1 MHHVSAYHNSA
12 LAAVADT
19 DCPAITDLIIPVQ
32 NSHFLFQQD
41 MYVQLAAT
49 LSATMTRA
57 KFNAADL
64 RQVTN
69 PYIIPVNQAALPAN
83 NPNVADYRQNPLKL
97 SKLEEVGVLQTGT
110 SAGEDA
116 YAVIFISPSPTL
128 DSVPAGQT
136 FSFRFTST
144 TAATKAV
151 WSALSTTFQDTL
163 PGGNY
168 GVVGF
173 EIQSTN
179 MIAGRM
185 ILPNQTYRPGS
196 LGITSLANRGHD
208 AFYKGRLGLWGR
220 FTSTYLPVIEVLCN
234 AADASFEGYIE
245 IIRLP

>member
-1 MHHVSAYHNSA
+1 MHHVVAYHNAA

-19 DCPAITDLIIPVQ
+19 DCNAITDLIIPVQ
-32 NSHFLFQQD
+32 NNHFLFQQD
-41 MYVQLAAT
+41 MYVQLGVSI
-49 LSATMTRA
+49 SATMQRA
-57 KFNAADL
+57 KLNAADL

-69 PYIIPVNQAALPAN
+69 PYLVPVNQAALPAN
-83 NPNVADYRQNPLKL
+83 NPNMADYRLNPLKL
-97 SKLEEVGVLQTGT
+97 SKLEEVGLLQTGT

-116 YAVIFISPSPTL
+116 YGVLFVSPSPTI
-128 DSVPAGQT
+128 DAVPAGQT

-144 TAATKAV
+144 TAAVKAV
-151 WSALSTTFQDTL
+151 WTALSATFQDTL

-185 ILPNQTYRPGS
+185 ILPNQMYRPGA
-196 LGITSLANRGHD
+196 LGITSLANRGHE

-220 FTSTYLPVIEVLCN
+220 FTSTYLPVFEVLCN

-245 IIRLP
+245 IVRLP